1 VPQVDAVKWKRVRK
15 MKLGQDVKAVDAQL
29 GIEPKKKK
37 QGSGFMLGGGKR
49 QGKGEQQRLPR
60 HVRKELERLGNEER
74 PDDVDHDVE
83 HRVSSE
89 GDETAR
95 DVLMEEDGDEG
106 GDADDDVFKG
116 HLSLAIS
123 RIEIE
128 GFSAAAGIYCEVTLA
143 LPGDSKFQ
151 GERLVAS
158 TVRRKSGR
166 DGRFLWRSLT
176 STPAG
181 TRLVEDGSVGIKLM
195 ESRMVGADRCMG
207 DFSVKIKDVAR
218 HEDDEEGVERDENA
232 GAWHKILGME
242 AHKVGDEEQREVIGS
257 GMLEMTVRSPGSG
270 RELMRSAK
278 AMINHREF
286 VAAIDSL
293 REAIR
298 RFVERSNGRAA
309 AEAKA
314 LIEEVEM
321 RRAMSQP
328 CVLRRLAW
336 LRSDVMGEKKEGKG
350 SAARGGKAASSVAH
364 FFRASSNRV
373 LAYGKGAIGQRQ
385 EPVRKG
391 PAMRDN
397 DRGVT
402 FSSVDMPGQDGV
414 SYEEALRVLESEM
427 GRRGGDGD
435 WEQVMMRAIDSF
447 PDQAKVTLRGVTS
460 SMLRSLQQAFS
471 REAAAGSESLD
482 PLACEIVAH
491 NKTREWHSSRFL
503 GRTKLVDRL
512 SFYACNNLS
521 SPAHVEFVE
530 GTVSG
535 AGLTALLASVC
546 HETGERVKHKLI
558 YRSCG
563 ATAVSRDMESLMH
576 SIALQL
582 ECEESLE
589 RSDDEIEASRP
600 GLLQQPASYFAQRRR
615 SSEVCIQTYTHTLS
629 HSQSHSHSLSLSF
642 SLFLSLSLSFSLFL
656 SLSLSFSLFL
666 PLSPSFALFLPLSLS
681 FSLFLPLSPSFSLSL
696 VADSSVVYREE
707 SYFGSIPCS
716 SFCLPDRHPTF
727 GLPNSSLESSKIS
740 VPRLCPTD
748 HPLI

>member
-1 VPQVDAVKWKRVRK
+1 MLQVDAVKWKRVRK
-15 MKLGQDVKAVDAQL
+15 MKLGQESKAVDARL
-29 GIEPKKKK
+29 GIEPKKKT
-37 QGSGFMLGGGKR
+37 QRGGFMFGNR

-74 PDDVDHDVE
+74 ADDSAHDVE
-83 HRVSSE
+83 QRVSSE

-95 DVLMEEDGDEG
+95 DVLMEEDGEEG

-116 HLSLAIS
+116 HFSLAIT

-143 LPGDSKFQ
+143 LPGDSKFE
-151 GERLVAS
+151 GERLVGS

-181 TRLVEDGSVGIKLM
+181 TRLVEDGSFRVKLM
-195 ESRMVGADRCMG
+195 ESRMVGADRCIG
-207 DFSVKIKDVAR
+207 DFSAKIKNVAR
-218 HEDDEEGVERDENA
+218 HEDDEEGMERDGNA
-232 GAWHKILGME
+232 WLWHKILGTE
-242 AHKVGDEEQREVIGS
+242 AHKVGDEEEREVIGS

-298 RFVERSNGRAA
+298 RFVERSNGKAA
-309 AEAKA
+309 AEAKL

-321 RRAMSQP
+321 RKAMSQP
-328 CVLRRLAW
+328 SILRRLAW

-350 SAARGGKAASSVAH
+350 SAARGGNTASSVAH

-373 LAYGKGAIGQRQ
+373 LTYGKGAIGQRQ
-385 EPVRKG
+385 EPVQKG
-391 PAMRDN
+391 PTVQDN
-397 DRGVT
+397 DEGVT

-427 GRRGGDGD
+427 ARCGGDGG
-435 WEQVMMRAIDSF
+435 WEKVMMRAIDSF
-447 PDQAKVTLRGVTS
+447 PEQAKVTLRGVTS
-460 SMLRSLQQAFS
+460 SMLRSLHQAFG
-471 REAAAGSESLD
+471 RAAAAGSQSLD

-503 GRTKLVDRL
+503 GRAKLVDRL

-546 HETGERVKHKLI
+546 HETGEKVKHKLI

-563 ATAVSRDMESLMH
+563 ATAVSCDMESLMH

-582 ECEESLE
+582 ECEDGLE
-589 RSDDEIEASRP
+589 RGDDEIEASRP
-600 GLLQQPASYFAQRRR
+600 GLLEQPASYFVQRRR
-615 SSEVCIQTYTHTLS
+615 ASEV
-629 HSQSHSHSLSLSF
+629 
-642 SLFLSLSLSFSLFL
+642 
-656 SLSLSFSLFL
+656 
-666 PLSPSFALFLPLSLS
+666 
-681 FSLFLPLSPSFSLSL
+681 
-696 VADSSVVYREE
+696 
-707 SYFGSIPCS
+707 
-716 SFCLPDRHPTF
+716 
-727 GLPNSSLESSKIS
+727 
-740 VPRLCPTD
+740 
-748 HPLI
+748 